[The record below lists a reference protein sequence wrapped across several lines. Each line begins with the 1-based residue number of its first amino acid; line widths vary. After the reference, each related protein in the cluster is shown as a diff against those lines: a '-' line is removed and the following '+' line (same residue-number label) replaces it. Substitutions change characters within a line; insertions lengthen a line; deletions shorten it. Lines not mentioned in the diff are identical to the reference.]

1 MKKSKSFKS
10 LGDLKDIDLFR
21 SDDKAITSD
30 LSKETELH
38 NEVTPS
44 RVISTELTAI
54 QQKPAIQ
61 EPSLGTVDQE
71 DSYQQRL
78 RWITRREDE
87 VSVAES
93 ALIISKRAI
102 DSAKAELMKSREKLV
117 AEIRIHERR
126 LEKLDQ
132 LETIEAE
139 LNVKR
144 ANLQVK
150 TLLLATKSGLIEAKE
165 RDIKKELTLSKK
177 NEQRAIK
184 DNISLSMA
192 IERQNKKLKESL
204 LESQSALKV
213 NELKKQELKEAKKQ
227 VSHFQKQILY
237 LEQELQEASG
247 GFKIK
252 LDSWDF
258 IEFLVKNG
266 SSALQLGYSG
276 KKIAICGDGPL
287 LKKDFE
293 KLLKSKGFLPVDPL
307 NTQAEIAVVGR
318 DFDEQ
323 EVEGQLIARQHKK
336 IHFYSQ
342 ELLIASI
349 AAKQNPLNNPNLYK
363 DLLNEFSQDHP
374 GLLFLME
381 NFDFPWPLANISDS
395 VALVF
400 NSDGL
405 VEQSPLV
412 SVGYRVG
419 VERGL
424 DQDAR
429 RSILSNSFYGLYDH
443 LKRWYVDSD
452 EYMARWGKP
461 NSRTRLFMMSNHIHN
476 LIINRRSNPSMRH
489 AVQDWKDDLNWLKKF
504 YKPYMGFKWPVLK

>member
-10 LGDLKDIDLFR
+10 VGDLKDIDLFR

-150 TLLLATKSGLIEAKE
+150 
-165 RDIKKELTLSKK
+165 
-177 NEQRAIK
+177 N
-184 DNISLSMA
+184 
-192 IERQNKKLKESL
+192 
-204 LESQSALKV
+204 
-213 NELKKQELKEAKKQ
+213 
-227 VSHFQKQILY
+227 
-237 LEQELQEASG
+237 
-247 GFKIK
+247 
-252 LDSWDF
+252 
-258 IEFLVKNG
+258 
-266 SSALQLGYSG
+266 
-276 KKIAICGDGPL
+276 
-287 LKKDFE
+287 
-293 KLLKSKGFLPVDPL
+293 
-307 NTQAEIAVVGR
+307 
-318 DFDEQ
+318 
-323 EVEGQLIARQHKK
+323 
-336 IHFYSQ
+336 
-342 ELLIASI
+342 
-349 AAKQNPLNNPNLYK
+349 
-363 DLLNEFSQDHP
+363 
-374 GLLFLME
+374 
-381 NFDFPWPLANISDS
+381 
-395 VALVF
+395 
-400 NSDGL
+400 
-405 VEQSPLV
+405 
-412 SVGYRVG
+412 
-419 VERGL
+419 
-424 DQDAR
+424 
-429 RSILSNSFYGLYDH
+429 
-443 LKRWYVDSD
+443 
-452 EYMARWGKP
+452 
-461 NSRTRLFMMSNHIHN
+461 
-476 LIINRRSNPSMRH
+476 
-489 AVQDWKDDLNWLKKF
+489 
-504 YKPYMGFKWPVLK
+504 